1 MADPQV
7 CLVFVNQDVVVVS
20 GLRGGVVANMSELES
35 NTLPGRPIYLSTLT
49 PTSRTSTPQTDR
61 NAAGGALDLGG
72 LAFQR
77 GLGVRGTAELAYRLA
92 ENFTRFEA
100 WAGLDSASPRGRASF
115 EVFTD
120 GELGFDSGPME
131 HVTQGDTVN
140 AGRPV
145 GVKVALAGVSE
156 LRLVVRELD
165 GGAGSV
171 MADWGD
177 AKLIRPA
184 AARPHPAP
192 LPSRDA
198 LAPTPPMGWNSWNNF
213 SAEID
218 EQLIR
223 EMTDALVDSGMK
235 DAGYQ
240 YVCLDDG
247 WQGRRGDLWNEARF
261 PNGMKAIG
269 DYIHSRGLSFG
280 IYTRPEWVRG
290 EEEQVAAAFAR
301 WGVDYLKYDFSD
313 VDAEETN
320 RRMIAAIRQTGRPI
334 VFNIC
339 EWGKN
344 HPWEW
349 GAGIDGQSWR
359 VAYDVID
366 MWDAPRDDN
375 RGLGFM
381 RAVDQT
387 EALGRFQTPGRWN
400 DPDMLVVGL
409 NGNGFLKGGGCSAT
423 EYRTHFGLWC
433 LLSAPLLAACDLRNK
448 DQETKAIL
456 TNPEVIALDQDPLGI
471 PAWRAKKLADLE
483 VWQKPLH
490 NGDIAVG
497 LLNRGD
503 RPATTSARWRD
514 LFISGKYH
522 ARDLWTM
529 SDLGVHD
536 QVIEQRV
543 ASHEMMMLRLSP
555 VS

>member
-1 MADPQV
+1 
-7 CLVFVNQDVVVVS
+7 
-20 GLRGGVVANMSELES
+20 MSEFES
-35 NTLPGRPIYLSTLT
+35 NTPPGKQVYLSTLT
-49 PTSRTSTPQTDR
+49 PTSRTSTLQTDR
-61 NAAGGALDLGG
+61 NAAGGELDLGG
-72 LAFQR
+72 LVFPR
-77 GLGVRGTAELAYRLA
+77 GLGVTGTTELVYRLTEDFA
-92 ENFTRFEA
+92 RFEA
-100 WAGLDSASPRGRASF
+100 WVGPDSASPAGRVSF
-115 EVFTD
+115 QVYTD

-131 HVTQGDTVN
+131 HAAQGDTVN

-145 GVKVALAGVSE
+145 GVKVALGDVSE
-156 LRLVVRELD
+156 LRLVVREFN
-165 GGAGSV
+165 GGGGSV

-177 AKLIRPA
+177 AKLIRPGA
-184 AARPHPAP
+184 TRPHARSVPP
-192 LPSRDA
+192 RDA
-198 LAPTPPMGWNSWNNF
+198 LASTPPMGWNNWNNF
-213 SAEID
+213 GTQINE
-218 EQLIR
+218 ELIR
-223 EMTDALVDSGMK
+223 EMTDALVASGLK

-247 WQGRRGDLWNEARF
+247 WQGERGDQWNQTRF
-261 PNGMKAIG
+261 PNGMKAVG
-269 DYIHSRGLSFG
+269 DYIHSRGLRFG
-280 IYTRPEWVRG
+280 IYSRPAWVRG
-290 EEEQVAAAFAR
+290 EEGKVAAAFAR

-381 RAVDQT
+381 KAVDQT
-387 EALGRFQTPGRWN
+387 EALGCFQTPGRWN

-409 NGNGFLKGGGCSAT
+409 NGDGFLKGGGCSRT
-423 EYRTHFGLWC
+423 EYQTHFGLWC
-433 LLSAPLLAACDLRNK
+433 LLSAPLLAACDLRNM
-448 DQETKAIL
+448 DEDTRAIL

-471 PAWRAKKLADLE
+471 PAWRARKLADLE

-490 NGDIAVG
+490 DGDIGVG

-503 RPATTSARWRD
+503 QPATISARWPD
-514 LFISGKYH
+514 LCITGKYH
-522 ARDLWTM
+522 ARDLWAR

-536 QVIEQRV
+536 MVIERQV
-543 ASHEMMMLRLSP
+543 ASHEMILLRLSP

>member
-1 MADPQV
+1 
-7 CLVFVNQDVVVVS
+7 
-20 GLRGGVVANMSELES
+20 MSELES
-35 NTLPGRPIYLSTLT
+35 NTPTGKPLYLSTLT
-49 PTSRTSTPQTDR
+49 PSSATSTPHADR
-61 NAAGGALDLGG
+61 NGAGGELDLGG

-77 GLGVRGTAELAYRLA
+77 GLGVTGTTELVYRLT
-92 ENFTRFEA
+92 ENFARFEA
-100 WAGLDSASPRGRASF
+100 WVGPDSASPEGRVSF
-115 EVFTD
+115 QVYTD

-140 AGRPV
+140 AGRPI
-145 GVKVALAGVSE
+145 GVKVALAGVRE

-165 GGAGSV
+165 GGAGSF
-171 MADWGD
+171 MADWSD
-177 AKLIRPA
+177 ARLIRPG
-184 AARPHPAP
+184 AARLNTPPA
-192 LPSRDA
+192 PSRDA
-198 LAPTPPMGWNSWNNF
+198 LASTPPMGWNSWNNF
-213 SAEID
+213 GTEID

-223 EMTDALVDSGMK
+223 EMTDALVASGMK

-247 WQGRRGDLWNEARF
+247 WQGKRGDQWNETRF

-269 DYIHSRGLSFG
+269 DYVHSKGLRFG

-290 EEEQVAAAFAR
+290 EEEKVAAAFAS

-320 RRMIAAIRQTGRPI
+320 RRMIAAIRRTGRPI

-344 HPWEW
+344 RPWEW
-349 GAGIDGQSWR
+349 STRVDGQSWR
-359 VAYDVID
+359 VTYDVVD
-366 MWDAPRDDN
+366 MWDARRDDN

-381 RAVDQT
+381 KAVDQT
-387 EALGRFQTPGRWN
+387 EALGHFQAPGRWN

-409 NGNGFLKGGGCSAT
+409 NGKGFLKGGGCSAA

-433 LLSAPLLAACDLRNK
+433 LLSAPLLAACDLRRM
-448 DQETKAIL
+448 DQETRATL
-456 TNPEVIALDQDPLGI
+456 TNPEVIALDQDPLGL
-471 PAWRAKKLADLE
+471 PAWRARKLADLE

-503 RPATTSARWRD
+503 QTAAISARWAD
-514 LFISGKYH
+514 LDVSGTH
-522 ARDLWTM
+522 RVRDLWSM
-529 SDLGVHD
+529 SELGVYD
-536 QVIEQRV
+536 QAIERQV
-543 ASHEMMMLRLSP
+543 TSHEMALLRLSP